1 MARIRHNNTA
11 AKKKRSPKHAEPAP
25 HPGDEPV
32 AAESRPGSP
41 PHPGNGAD
49 VISAAQLSPVFKSF
63 ADRTSQVVMQAASI
77 LEEEVAAGIRAAKQI
92 ENKFIDVEELR
103 SGKPDEVL
111 QRFRRDAHELVD
123 IILDIVAAAAM
134 NASRIAQR
142 AISIRAGERVSE
154 RGGERGADEGQTP
167 VLTMPLPVKAG
178 ETGEVSLAID
188 NNGDVAAEPFE
199 LRPTDLINALG
210 GRIPAHAVQF
220 DLKEISV
227 AAHQHQR
234 VVVRITPPAATP
246 PGTYSGLIQSN
257 RPDQLRAILTIV
269 VV

>member
-1 MARIRHNNTA
+1 MARIRHDNTR
-11 AKKKRSPKHAEPAP
+11 AKQKRSRQHAEPAP
-25 HPGDEPV
+25 RPSDEPV
-32 AAESRPGSP
+32 AGENRPGTPQP
-41 PHPGNGAD
+41 PDNGVD
-49 VISAAQLSPVFKSF
+49 VSAAAQLPPAFRSF

-123 IILDIVAAAAM
+123 IILDIVGAAAI

-142 AISIRAGERVSE
+142 AITIRAGERT
-154 RGGERGADEGQTP
+154 GGRVAEEVQTP
-167 VLTMPLPVKAG
+167 VLTMPVPVKAG
-178 ETGEVSLAID
+178 ETGQVSLAIE
-188 NNGDVAAEPFE
+188 NNGEAAAEPFE
-199 LRPTDLINALG
+199 LLSTDLINTSG

-220 DLKEISV
+220 DLKEITL
-227 AAHQHQR
+227 APHQQQR
-234 VVVRITPPAATP
+234 VVVRVTPPAGTP

-257 RPDQLRAILTIV
+257 RPDQLRAVLTIV